1 MAEPMERGGAKPT
14 ESSARERWEHLSAGP
29 LVALGIV
36 FIAAYSVMVLVPDAP
51 QGLDTAIVVILVV
64 TWIVFMVD
72 VVVRISLTPRGQR
85 WEFVWT
91 HPIDVLSAIVPIFR
105 AFRVLTLLHEV
116 PYLQR
121 RAPSAVRANIVI
133 YASSYAVVFVY
144 FIALATLSVERDA
157 PGATITTF
165 GNAIWWAIVT
175 VATVGYGDTYPVT
188 TAGRFYAVFLMAG
201 GVAIVGTTSATIIS
215 VINERIA
222 KTRAQRGEEPP
233 ADGSM

>member
-1 MAEPMERGGAKPT
+1 MSEPREPAAAQPT
-14 ESSARERWEHLSAGP
+14 GSPARERWEHLTAGS

-51 QGLDTAIVVILVV
+51 QALDTAIIVILVL
-64 TWIVFMVD
+64 TWIVFTVD
-72 VVVRISLTPRGQR
+72 IVVRISLTPRGRR

-91 HPIDVLSAIVPIFR
+91 HPVDVLSAIVPIFR

-116 PYLQR
+116 PYLRR

-133 YASSYAVVFVY
+133 YAASYAIVFVY
-144 FIALATLSVERDA
+144 FIALATLDVERDA

-165 GNAIWWAIVT
+165 GNAMWWAIVT

-188 TAGRFYAVFLMAG
+188 TLGRFYAVFLMAG

-215 VINERIA
+215 VINERVA
-222 KTRAQRGEEPP
+222 RTRAQRGEEPP